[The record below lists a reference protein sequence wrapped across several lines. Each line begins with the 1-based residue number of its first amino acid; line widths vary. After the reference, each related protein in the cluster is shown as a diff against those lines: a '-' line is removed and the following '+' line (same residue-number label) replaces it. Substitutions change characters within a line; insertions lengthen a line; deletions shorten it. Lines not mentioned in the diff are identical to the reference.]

1 MKMQRGMTLIE
12 VMIAMAL
19 LSIAGLALMKT
30 SQEQIRN
37 LGYLEKKQLA
47 GWVAANQMALLH
59 IMPEDIPEHGEV
71 RLSGEQ
77 WRWQLI
83 REPTTEPAVKR
94 VEIAVWHNRA
104 EGTPLVRLFSWV
116 VQ

>member
-19 LSIAGLALMKT
+19 LSIAGLSLMKT

-37 LGYLEKKQLA
+37 LSYLEKKQLA
-47 GWVAANQMALLH
+47 GWVASNQMALFH
-59 IMPEDIPEHGEV
+59 ITPVGMPEHGDV
-71 RLSGEQ
+71 RLADEQ

-83 REPTTEPAVKR
+83 MEPTTEPAMKR
-94 VEIAVWHNRA
+94 VEIVVWHNRA

-116 VQ
+116 AQ